1 MKLLAKTYFSDI
13 YELFYPKICGA
24 CNGMLLKGEMHLC
37 FTCLNN
43 LPFTKFENIKEN
55 PAQKLFEGRIPIEF
69 ATSYLY
75 FSKSELTQNILHNIK
90 YRYRKQL
97 ATFVGQQLGA
107 SILQKHQEHQFDSII
122 PVPLHPK
129 KTALRGYNQSELIA
143 EGISVVLNV
152 PINTKTI
159 RRIKNTETQT
169 QKNKTERW
177 ENIKDAF
184 ELIDEKA
191 IYNKHIL
198 LVDDVLTSGATLEA
212 CASKLKINDNIKM
225 SIATLAIAF

>member
-24 CNGMLLKGEMHLC
+24 CNGMLLKGEQHLC
-37 FTCLNN
+37 FICLNN

-55 PAQKLFEGRIPIEF
+55 PAQKIFEGRIPIEF

-90 YRYRKQL
+90 YGHRKQL
-97 ATFVGQQLGA
+97 ATYVGKQLGE
-107 SILQKHQEHQFDSII
+107 SIAQIHEAHQFDIVI

-129 KTALRGYNQSELIA
+129 KTNLRGYNQSELIA
-143 EGISVVLNV
+143 EGIANVLNV
-152 PINTKTI
+152 PINTKII
-159 RRIKNTETQT
+159 RRIHNTSTQT
-169 QKNKTERW
+169 QKSKSERW

-212 CASKLKINDNIKM
+212 CATSLKINENIKI